1 MPEPRDRS
9 MSKDEGRLAE
19 LGYKQELK
27 RDWSLIHNFGVSF
40 SIISVITGI
49 TTLFQYGLTTGGPGV
64 MADGWL
70 IVSFF
75 TMFVGLGMAEIVS
88 AIPSA
93 GGPYFWAAI
102 LAKKELAPFASWV
115 TGWFNL
121 LGQVAVTTGI
131 TFGCAGL
138 ISTLASVN
146 GFISTPAKTLG
157 IYAALLFSHGLVN
170 TFGVKILRYLNNVS
184 IVLHSL
190 GVFSYA
196 VAILAKAPTHQPAKF
211 VFATF
216 NDATGWASEASPA
229 YVACIGILMSQ
240 YTITG
245 FDASAHLAEETRDA
259 SKSAPYGVLMSI
271 GCSAVF
277 GWFLILAYLFS
288 IQDFERTVDSE
299 YGQPVLQILVDVF
312 GKDSAIILMTLV
324 IICVWHCGLFSLTS
338 NSRMMFSFARDGGI
352 PSFFHHVDKK
362 WSSPIRTI
370 WLAAFLAFLLA
381 IPSLGSTVAFA
392 AATSIATIGLYISY
406 GIPILI
412 GVVNPSGFIHGPFN
426 LGILSKPVAIIACLW
441 ISFITI
447 IFCLPNAYPVNSQT
461 LNYTPVAVGIVAA
474 WCLGSWFLWA
484 RKWFTGPIRQIEAE
498 MAGINVDDPIEM
510 DRAEKEGRL
519 PEMNSTN
526 ADKSVLASMKHNYN

>member
-1 MPEPRDRS
+1 M
-9 MSKDEGRLAE
+9 
-19 LGYKQELK
+19 GYKQELK

-102 LAKKELAPFASWV
+102 LAKPKWAPFASWI
-115 TGWFNL
+115 TGWFNF

-138 ISTLASVN
+138 ISTLASIN
-146 GFISTPAKTLG
+146 GFHTSAGKTLG

-170 TFGVKILRYLNNVS
+170 TFGVHILRYLNNIS
-184 IVLHSL
+184 ITLHSL
-190 GVFSYA
+190 GVFSYV
-196 VAILAKAPTHQPAKF
+196 VAILAKAPHHQSSKF
-211 VFATF
+211 VFASF
-216 NDATGWASEASPA
+216 YDGTGWAERASPA

-259 SKSAPYGVLMSI
+259 SKSAPWGVIMSI
-271 GCSAVF
+271 GVSAVF
-277 GWFLILAYLFS
+277 GWFLILGYLFS
-288 IQDFERTVDSE
+288 IQNFDQTIDSP

-312 GKDSAIILMTLV
+312 GETSATVLMTLV
-324 IICVWHCGLFSLTS
+324 IICVWHCGLFSITS

-352 PSFFHHVDKK
+352 PKFFHHVDKK
-362 WSSPIRTI
+362 WQSPIRTI
-370 WLAAFLAFLLA
+370 WLAITLAFLLA
-381 IPSLGSTVAFA
+381 VPSLGSTVAFS

-412 GVVNPSGFIHGPFN
+412 GVVNPDGFIHGPFN
-426 LGILSKPVAIIACLW
+426 LGVFSKPVAIVACLW
-441 ISFITI
+441 VGFMTI
-447 IFCLPNAYPVNSQT
+447 IFCLPNATPVNSQT
-461 LNYTPVAVGIVAA
+461 LNYTPVAVGIVALWA
-474 WCLGSWFLWA
+474 FGSWFLWA
-484 RKWFTGPIRQIEAE
+484 RKWFVGPIRQVEAE
-498 MAGINVDDPIEM
+498 VAGVDVDNPEAM
-510 DRAEKEGRL
+510 DRAEKEGRVPSL
-519 PEMNSTN
+519 DATKSG
-526 ADKSVLASMKHNYN
+526 DKSMLVAMKQNYN